1 MQERIR
7 LRLRLKCI
15 DLVKDCL
22 FYLSYICIL
31 FIYSILLA
39 HATEHHDDR
48 ASLVLGSIDLC
59 PATYGDLHRE
69 GFIELTFSQ
78 SFATSGLE
86 PNDDIKE
93 IRMIS
98 CLQDAV

>member
-39 HATEHHDDR
+39 HTTEHHDDR

-59 PATYGDLHRE
+59 PATI
-69 GFIELTFSQ
+69 FIVKAYNNSL
-78 SFATSGLE
+78 
-86 PNDDIKE
+86 
-93 IRMIS
+93 
-98 CLQDAV
+98 